1 MTLRISLRKFLRPS
15 FFSVALVFALLLT
28 LPSFSSRALAQQ
40 PDNDDM
46 NRPSAEKPDKDRD
59 KDRVKKDKKDKDKDR
74 DWDRDRDR
82 DEHRQRN
89 EAQSQ
94 QATQRPD
101 NDVTHHELE
110 SFDAFLDS
118 NPEVGRELARNPSLV
133 NDRNFVDKHPNLSR
147 YLQNHPGVRE
157 EIRENPQGFMQHE
170 KRFEN
175 SGEDITNTELRN
187 FDNFLD
193 SHPQISKDLQKNP
206 GLMDDQNYVNSHP
219 ELKEFLSTHAGVRE
233 QVREHPGIFMKRE
246 QKYEKNE
253 SPQR

>member
-1 MTLRISLRKFLRPS
+1 MTLEISARRLLRPS
-15 FFSVALVFALLLT
+15 LFALLVALFLT
-28 LPSFSSRALAQQ
+28 IPSVSFRALAQQ

-59 KDRVKKDKKDKDKDR
+59 RDKDRVKDKDKDR
-74 DWDRDRDR
+74 DRDRDRDR
-82 DEHRQRN
+82 DEHKRRN
-89 EAQSQ
+89 EAQSE
-94 QATQRPD
+94 QATRRPD
-101 NDVTHHELE
+101 NDITHHELE
-110 SFDAFLDS
+110 SFDSFLDS

-133 NDRNFVDKHPNLSR
+133 NDRNFVDKHPNLAR

-157 EIRENPQGFMQHE
+157 EIRENPQGFMQRE

-206 GLMDDQNYVNSHP
+206 GLMDDQNYSNSHP